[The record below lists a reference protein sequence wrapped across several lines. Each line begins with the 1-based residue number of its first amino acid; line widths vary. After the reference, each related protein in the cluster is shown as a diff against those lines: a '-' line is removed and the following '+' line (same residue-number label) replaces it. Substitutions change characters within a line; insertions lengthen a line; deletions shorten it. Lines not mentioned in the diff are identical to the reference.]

1 MASYTLKMK
10 MQLGSFTSYNFVTRS
25 SSACLLASSQGPG
38 MGANGWGCEGEGRGQ
53 ELGGWG
59 QGSEGDGAVAACVQK
74 DKVVV
79 ASEAQ
84 G

>member
-1 MASYTLKMK
+1 
-10 MQLGSFTSYNFVTRS
+10 
-25 SSACLLASSQGPG
+25 